1 MSDKQVIGECSLCG
15 GPVEQYTMLH
25 IVGPFPPPQC
35 RNCGA
40 VAKRPH
46 GPVIEME
53 PRKPRNTVAG
63 GTFGYEAEREKT

>member
-1 MSDKQVIGECSLCG
+1 MSQKQVIGECSICG

-40 VAKRPH
+40 VMDKPYGRVIPMRPATTPKS
-46 GPVIEME
+46 GESDD
-53 PRKPRNTVAG
+53 
-63 GTFGYEAEREKT
+63 